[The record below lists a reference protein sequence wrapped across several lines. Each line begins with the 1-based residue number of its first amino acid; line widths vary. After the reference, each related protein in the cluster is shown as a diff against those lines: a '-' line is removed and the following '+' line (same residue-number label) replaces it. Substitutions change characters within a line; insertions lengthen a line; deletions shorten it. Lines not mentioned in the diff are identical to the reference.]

1 VGYKGKMPKLPNVN
15 WKLLMTMILIIVVAT
30 ALVKFIPKL
39 ISKGDNG
46 VGYMVL
52 DKEQI
57 PEKIHEILP
66 RYKMLERALA
76 AKVDDQIYVIV
87 TRGEKLTAG
96 YDVDIERIELVK
108 EESDTRLVVH
118 AVFKDP
124 KPDDLVTQSMTH
136 PYVVAKTELDELPT
150 KIDLEIKQKE

>member
-1 VGYKGKMPKLPNVN
+1 
-15 WKLLMTMILIIVVAT
+15 MILIIVVAT

-108 EESDTRLVVH
+108 EENDTRLVVH

-124 KPDDLVTQSMTH
+124 NPDDLVTQSMTH
-136 PYVVAKTELDELPT
+136 PYVVAKTELEELPT

>member
-1 VGYKGKMPKLPNVN
+1 MSYKRKIPKLPKVN
-15 WKLLMTMILIIVVAT
+15 WKLLITMLLIIVVAA
-30 ALVKFIPKL
+30 ALVKFVPKL
-39 ISKGDNG
+39 IFKGDKE

-66 RYKMLERALA
+66 KYKMLERALA

-96 YDVDIERIELVK
+96 YDVDIEKIELVK
-108 EESDTRLVVH
+108 EEDETRLVVH

-124 KPDDLVTQSMTH
+124 GVDDMVTQSMTH
-136 PYVVAKTELDELPT
+136 PYVVAKTELAEMPT
-150 KIDLEIKQKE
+150 KIDLEIKYKE

>member
-1 VGYKGKMPKLPNVN
+1 MGLKRKMPKLPKVN
-15 WKLLMTMILIIVVAT
+15 WKLLITMILIIVVAT
-30 ALVKFIPKL
+30 ALVKFVPKL
-39 ISKGDNG
+39 FKGDYE

-52 DKEQI
+52 NQEQI
-57 PEKIHEILP
+57 PEKINEILP

-108 EESDTRLVVH
+108 EENETKLVVH
-118 AVFKDP
+118 AIFKDP

-136 PYVVAKTELDELPT
+136 PYVVAKTELEELPT
-150 KIDLEIKQKE
+150 KIDLQIKQGE